1 MDNINCKNKK
11 FGTREE
17 VYKGIYTNTAGGLKK
32 DDIIEKC
39 LGTKIIY
46 ISKKLSD
53 KMKIN
58 FNIIRANNPNQ
69 FKRIPKKTMVSPK
82 IIDNYTDNLQ
92 SNNIVA
98 THQQQQTQ
106 PQQTQPQQPQQQTQQ
121 QQPQQPHLQQ
131 QPQQS
136 QQSQQQTQPQPQQT
150 QPQQSQ
156 PQQQQSQ
163 PQQQPQQTQQQN
175 SNIIKNKKNNI
186 VNSNKKAYKKTQKI
200 LFNITENKV
209 KNVYY
214 PELQGINITN
224 LKEELL
230 KEENDED
237 NGNTLESNNSNYQD
251 DVLLDDD
258 NNSIYSK
265 NKQFCVED
273 MPEIDIT
280 NLY

>member
-1 MDNINCKNKK
+1 MDNINININNNNCKNKK

-69 FKRIPKKTMVSPK
+69 FKRIPKKTMVAPK
-82 IIDNYTDNLQ
+82 IIDNYTNNIQ
-92 SNNIVA
+92 SNNMVA
-98 THQQQQTQ
+98 
-106 PQQTQPQQPQQQTQQ
+106 TQQ
-121 QQPQQPHLQQ
+121 QQPQQQPQQQLQSQQPQLQPQQ

-136 QQSQQQTQPQPQQT
+136 QQSQQQPQQQQPQQQQQQPQPQQP
-150 QPQQSQ
+150 QP
-156 PQQQQSQ
+156 Q
-163 PQQQPQQTQQQN
+163 PQQQPT
-175 SNIIKNKKNNI
+175 NIIKNKKNNI

-230 KEENDED
+230 KEENEED
-237 NGNTLESNNSNYQD
+237 NGNTEHTQESNNSNYNDND
-251 DVLLDDD
+251 DVSLDDTC
-258 NNSIYSK
+258 IYSK
-265 NKQFCVED
+265 KNQFTVEE
-273 MPEIDIT
+273 MPDIDIA

>member
-106 PQQTQPQQPQQQTQQ
+106 PQLTQPHQQQQTQ
-121 QQPQQPHLQQ
+121 L
-131 QPQQS
+131 
-136 QQSQQQTQPQPQQT
+136 TQPQP
-150 QPQQSQ
+150 
-156 PQQQQSQ
+156 
-163 PQQQPQQTQQQN
+163 QQQN

-258 NNSIYSK
+258 DKSIYSK
-265 NKQFCVED
+265 NKKFIVED
-273 MPEIDIT
+273 MPDIDIT
-280 NLY
+280 NL